1 VFDLEQRIQQWRYT
15 LAQALTGRPEVIAE
29 LESHLRE
36 EVHRLLQAGQTPEL
50 AWEEALRRLGGPEQ
64 LAAEFGKLPP
74 AGSAFWLP
82 ARLVLIA
89 QIILSVCLAGGVLLT
104 LKQGKTRPLL
114 AAHVF
119 AVTAGYTTTFA
130 VGLLAV
136 WSIFTRA
143 VHGWD
148 ARRTEAVRA
157 TAWKLTLAGLVL
169 TGVGV
174 GLGCWWARDNLGRYW
189 GWDPKE
195 VGALGVLAWYGLMVW
210 CLQWRPRSERA
221 GMLMGV
227 VGNVV
232 VSLSWFGAALVAD
245 VHSYGIPPYLPVC
258 LAGFVISQ
266 LLIFGVA
273 FVPPGRLARRRA
285 E

>member
-1 VFDLEQRIQQWRYT
+1 LFDLEQRIQQWRRT
-15 LAQALTGRPEVIAE
+15 QAQALASRPEVIDE

-36 EVHRLLQAGQTPEL
+36 EVQRLLQAGQTPEL
-50 AWEEALRRLGGPEQ
+50 AWETALRRLGGPQQ
-64 LAAEFGKLPP
+64 LAAEFDKLPP

-82 ARLVLIA
+82 ARLVLIS
-89 QIILSVCLAGGVLLT
+89 QIVLSVCLAGVVLMM

-114 AAHVF
+114 AAHVY
-119 AVTAGYTTTFA
+119 AVSIGYTTTFA
-130 VGLLAV
+130 VGLMAV
-136 WSIFTRA
+136 WSILTRA
-143 VHGWD
+143 ISGWD

-169 TGVGV
+169 TGMGV
-174 GLGCWWARDNLGRYW
+174 ALGCWWARDNLGRYW

-195 VGALGVLAWYGLMVW
+195 VGALGVLAWYGLMLL
-210 CLQWRPRSERA
+210 CLRWRPLSERA

-232 VSLSWFGAALVAD
+232 VSLSWFGTVLVAN
-245 VHSYGIPPYLPVC
+245 VHSYGVSPNLPVY
-258 LAGFVISQ
+258 LAGFLISQ